1 MKIWL
6 VLDLLGDLKEP
17 SEFKCMENSLLQSYF
32 FFFFFP
38 EGDCFYNVTVFECRL
53 DQLFHIAFP

>member
-32 FFFFFP
+32 FFFFFLR
-38 EGDCFYNVTVFECRL
+38 EIVFIML
-53 DQLFHIAFP
+53 LFLSVD